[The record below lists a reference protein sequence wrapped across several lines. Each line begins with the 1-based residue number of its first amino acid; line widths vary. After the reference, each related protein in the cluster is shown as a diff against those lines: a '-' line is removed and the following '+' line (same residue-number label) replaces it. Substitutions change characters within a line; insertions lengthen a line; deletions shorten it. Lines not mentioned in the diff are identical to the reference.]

1 MQVRMRV
8 LQGAQ
13 AADLCLH
20 LPTVIGRGGDS
31 KLKLPASTVSRHH
44 CEIYEYEGQIV
55 VRDLDSSNGT
65 IVNGHKIK
73 GPTFLTAE
81 DDLTIGPITARL
93 EVVDSSEPVIV
104 KPAPVP
110 EFTPAAVAQ
119 VEEVAPVEEAAQGE
133 VAPVEE
139 VAQGEVAPTFE
150 ELPADSSQP
159 DKADALVEDAGF
171 AIDIE
176 TRSPAEGGS
185 VLQYTPNDKVGR
197 SFVGIVP
204 SDEVPAADNVS
215 ADEVSLEDV
224 GDSPT
229 VESDDSALND
239 FFNNLD

>member
-8 LQGAQ
+8 LQGAK
-13 AADLCLH
+13 AADLCLR

-44 CEIYEYEGQIV
+44 CEIYEYEGQVV
-55 VRDLDSSNGT
+55 VRDLGSSNGT

-73 GPTFLTAE
+73 GPTFLTSE

-93 EVVDSSEPVIV
+93 ELVDSSEPASVT
-104 KPAPVP
+104 PAPEP
-110 EFTPAAVAQ
+110 ESTPAEVAQ
-119 VEEVAPVEEAAQGE
+119 VEVAPA
-133 VAPVEE
+133 EE
-139 VAQGEVAPTFE
+139 VAQVEVAPTFE
-150 ELPADSSQP
+150 ELPAENSQP
-159 DKADALVEDAGF
+159 DKASALMDDAGF

-176 TRSPAEGGS
+176 TKSPAEGGS

-197 SFVGIVP
+197 SFVGIIP
-204 SDEVPAADNVS
+204 SDETPGADNVS

>member
-13 AADLCLH
+13 AADLCLQ

-44 CEIYEYEGQIV
+44 CEIYEYEGQVV
-55 VRDLDSSNGT
+55 VRDLGSSNGT

-73 GPTFLTAE
+73 GPTFLTSE

-93 EVVDSSEPVIV
+93 ELVDSSEPVSV
-104 KPAPVP
+104 APAPEP
-110 EFTPAAVAQ
+110 ESTPVEVAQ
-119 VEEVAPVEEAAQGE
+119 V
-133 VAPVEE
+133 
-139 VAQGEVAPTFE
+139 EVAPTFE
-150 ELPADSSQP
+150 ELPAENSQP
-159 DKADALVEDAGF
+159 DKASALVEDAGF

-176 TRSPAEGGS
+176 TKSPAEGGS

-197 SFVGIVP
+197 SFVGIIP
-204 SDEVPAADNVS
+204 SDETPGADNVS